1 MEIKKNFAFHINPND
16 FQPTQFIEDINNP
29 TNIYVLCKY
38 SFHKSYQYTDV
49 GNLVNN
55 KLSSNEI
62 ITLFSMGIKTDFKFE
77 EIMSFKKHNIDF
89 YIVDRERLSKIFS
102 NQDIN
107 QCNSNILF
115 FKNQGKYMLSI
126 DYAHYISL
134 NIENNMNIIIN
145 ESQNQNQTNQIFQ
158 TDTNNINYEGQFNF
172 NDNIIFDNNNTT
184 YNNISNNNITNDI
197 INLPQEQQQNNVDN
211 NNISFNDDTKKILM
225 SLIILY
231 GNEQEILRLYSH
243 GVYDLKKKYYLINKT
258 FIDKFKEIYNYNEIY
273 NILSQKGIRNLNDT
287 LTNIKYYLSTTE
299 IQTFAYTINMDSY
312 SLTQYNSMPET
323 KTMGEFGDYTFPVNF
338 VIIHESLLNSLKKF
352 MNVEANSEYA
362 INFGK
367 TSLCLRSNND
377 YNKIYIYNYNKSSKN
392 MTITGVIELFA
403 DAWKY
408 IYDKHLANN
417 TFIQYLTGKNID
429 LNIAKKKQNLFSTG
443 NKHLGYIYLIN
454 PLKNSMIELN
464 NNFQENKINPNF
476 NQPLS
481 KTVNEK
487 ININKN
493 KDFNS
498 IFQNLIKSLNTLKYN
513 TFEGL
518 DIETIKSYLDMN
530 ILIYLPVFIIKTTK
544 LTYCINFIKQTGGFI
559 TDFSGVFN
567 ENDIISYDKI
577 NDYTKYSFINEE
589 FCKYFKIQN
598 INNLSK
604 GCLFINKV
612 GSQKKVISVYYPK
625 EKYLLRVENYLSDS
639 FILKKLSK
647 PKTDIQS
654 PIGNNTTTT
663 ITSEI
668 PSSPPEHAL
677 GLENIGATC
686 YMNATLQCLCHV
698 NSIKD
703 YFLDDNTYNQYIST
717 KPASLTK
724 CFADVLRKIWSST
737 FEQSYPPR
745 EFKNK
750 ISIMNPLFKGI
761 QANDS
766 KDLVLF
772 IYENIHTELN
782 NPSQNPNQINLNNI
796 PNELYQFRQ
805 NYYSQNYSI
814 ISKTFYYEQ
823 SSIMQCQNCNYK
835 TYNFNIMNIIIFPL
849 EKIRLYMEKKNPNG
863 FSIVTLYDCFDQ
875 NQQPELLFG
884 ANQIYCNNCRQN
896 ANALS
901 YNQLYTCPE
910 VLTIILNRGKG
921 LEFDVNF
928 SFPMELTIQKYV
940 TDKSYDPNYEL
951 IGVLTHFGPSGM
963 AGHFVAYCKS
973 PITGQWFFYNDAM
986 VTPCKSDVESE
997 MQSNGIPY
1005 ILFYQRRKNQ
1015 ITNGKY
1021 EEKKCIYFSYEGKE
1035 GYYEY
1040 TDDNKMLYEAYEEFK
1055 KKYAWAPQNGRLMLM
1070 KNNDMT
1076 DLESYNSIAGN
1087 GINNGDKICIIVD

>member
-1 MEIKKNFAFHINPND
+1 MEKKKNFAFHLSSND
-16 FQPTQFIEDINNP
+16 FNKINFSG
-29 TNIYVLCKY
+29 TMSEMIDVYVLCKN
-38 SFHKSYQYTDV
+38 SFDQSYQNIDI
-49 GNLVNN
+49 GKLFSNN
-55 KLSSNEI
+55 LSSNEI
-62 ITLFSMGIKTDFKFE
+62 SNMILLGIKTDFTFD
-77 EIMSFKKHNIDF
+77 EIMSFKNNNIDF
-89 YIVDRERLSKIFS
+89 YIVDRERLSKIFL

-107 QCNSNILF
+107 QCFSSIKLFQYKGNYILSFDFFYFISFKPKYNTSNF
-115 FKNQGKYMLSI
+115 VNENQSNPNIQININNNNYDEL
-126 DYAHYISL
+126 L
-134 NIENNMNIIIN
+134 N
-145 ESQNQNQTNQIFQ
+145 
-158 TDTNNINYEGQFNF
+158 DNNIK
-172 NDNIIFDNNNTT
+172 NTGDAV
-184 YNNISNNNITNDI
+184 YNNSLINDDI
-197 INLPQEQQQNNVDN
+197 FNQPQEQQLNINN
-211 NNISFNDDTKKILM
+211 NNIPTKDEKTKILEC
-225 SLIILY
+225 LILLY
-231 GNEQEILRLYSH
+231 GNEREILRLYSQG
-243 GVYDLKKKYYLINKT
+243 GVYDLKKYYLINKI
-258 FIDKFKEIYNYNEIY
+258 FIDKFKEIYNYNAIY
-273 NILSQKGIRNLNDT
+273 NILLQQGIKTLNDT
-287 LTNIKYYLSTTE
+287 LTNMKNYLSLTE
-299 IQTFAYTINMDSY
+299 IQSLTYTINIDNY
-312 SLTQYNSMPET
+312 SLSQYNSKPEIKVT
-323 KTMGEFGDYTFPVNF
+323 GEYGEYKFPVNF
-338 VIIHESLLNSLKKF
+338 VIIHESLLNSLKKC
-352 MNVEANSEYA
+352 MNVEANSEYE

-367 TSLCLRSNND
+367 TSLCLRWNID
-377 YNKIYIYNYNKSSKN
+377 HDKIYIYNYNNNSKN
-392 MTITGVIELFA
+392 MIITGIMELFA

-417 TFIQYLTGKNID
+417 TFIQYLTGKNIN
-429 LNIAKKKQNLFSTG
+429 LNLTKKKQNLFSTG
-443 NKHLGYIYLIN
+443 NKHLGYIYLLI
-454 PLKNSMIELN
+454 PLKNPKIES
-464 NNFQENKINPNF
+464 NKNEIIPNF
-476 NQPLS
+476 NQQMNNSVIGNPNS
-481 KTVNEK
+481 
-487 ININKN
+487 NINN
-493 KDFNS
+493 YGDFKS
-498 IFQNLIKSLNTLKYN
+498 IYQNIIKSLNALQYN
-513 TFEGL
+513 SLDLSNMDIKTYFEINCIQYYIPIFI
-518 DIETIKSYLDMN
+518 IETS
-530 ILIYLPVFIIKTTK
+530 K
-544 LTYCINFIKQTGGFI
+544 LNYCLKMMKQTNGI
-559 TDFSGVFN
+559 VNDFTGMFT

-577 NDYTKYSFINEE
+577 IIDSKSYSFINEE

-598 INNLSK
+598 INNLPK
-604 GCLFINKV
+604 GCLFINKH
-612 GSQKKVISVYYPK
+612 GSDKKIIYIYYPK
-625 EKYLLRVENYLSDS
+625 ENYLLKVENYFQNS
-639 FILKKLSK
+639 FKLKKLSK
-647 PKTDIQS
+647 STTDNTN
-654 PIGNNTTTT
+654 IGSTIDNNLITTNTP
-663 ITSEI
+663 EI
-668 PSSPPEHAL
+668 PSTPPEHAL

-737 FEQSYPPR
+737 YEQSYPPR

-805 NYYSQNYSI
+805 SYYSQNYSI

-835 TYNFNIMNIIIFPL
+835 TFNFNIMNIIIFPL

-863 FSIVTLYDCFDQ
+863 FSMVTLYDCFDQ

-986 VTPCKSDVESE
+986 VTPCNSDVESE

-1021 EEKKCIYFSYEGKE
+1021 EDKKCIYFSYEGKE

-1055 KKYAWAPQNGRLMLM
+1055 KKYAWAPQNGRLMLT
-1070 KNNDMT
+1070 KNNGMT